1 MELRWLEDFI
11 VLAETRHFSRA
22 ADQQNVTQPT
32 FSRRIKLLEESMGA
46 TLINRQTLPL
56 SLTPAG
62 EEFLI
67 LCQQITERVRVTRER
82 LNNLDREDARR
93 VKLAAPQSLVT
104 HFVPGWLEAN
114 ALKAKVEPYLRAT
127 SWLIGEYF
135 QALERGE
142 VDLALCYWPEGRTA
156 MDIDLGGVR
165 YLEIGEERLV
175 PVSLATLDGQPRF
188 MLPGSKREP
197 VPHIAYHP
205 SGLIAAA
212 LQAHWGRSR
221 QEVHL
226 TTLNENVQTSNI
238 RELVQQGYGL
248 GWLPW
253 RTVHHLLET
262 GELTRAGD
270 QRWDV
275 PLSLRLYFRH
285 DNRHPSLP
293 GLLKQL
299 ATGQTTSP
307 TTGNAP

>member
-46 TLINRQTLPL
+46 TLVNRQTLPL

-67 LCQQITERVRVTRER
+67 LCKQISERVRVTRER
-82 LNNLDREDARR
+82 LKNLEREDARR

-104 HFVPGWLEAN
+104 HFVPAWLEAN
-114 ALKAKVEPYLRAT
+114 AISQQVEPYLRAT
-127 SWLIGEYF
+127 SWLIEDYF
-135 QALERGE
+135 HALERGE

-156 MDIDLGGVR
+156 LDLDLTGVR

-175 PVSLATLDGQPRF
+175 PVSVANPDGQPRYA
-188 MLPGSKREP
+188 LPGDKRSP
-197 VPHIAYHP
+197 LPHIAYH
-205 SGLIAAA
+205 SGGLIAAA
-212 LQAHWGRSR
+212 LQAHWTRSR

-226 TTLNENVQTSNI
+226 STLNENVQTSNI

-253 RTVHHLLET
+253 RTVRQLLET
-262 GELTRAGD
+262 GDLTRAGD

-275 PLSLRLYFRH
+275 SLSLRLYFRH
-285 DNRHPSLP
+285 DSRHPSLA
-293 GLLKQL
+293 GLLTQL
-299 ATGQTTSP
+299 SAAHQ
-307 TTGNAP
+307 

>member
-46 TLINRQTLPL
+46 TLVNRQTLPL

-67 LCQQITERVRVTRER
+67 LCKQISERVRVTRER
-82 LNNLDREDARR
+82 LKNLDREDARR

-104 HFVPGWLEAN
+104 HFVPAWLEAN
-114 ALKAKVEPYLRAT
+114 AISQQVEPYLRAT
-127 SWLIGEYF
+127 GWLIEDYF
-135 QALERGE
+135 HALERGE
-142 VDLALCYWPEGRTA
+142 VDLALCYWPQGRTA
-156 MDIDLGGVR
+156 LDLDLTGVR

-175 PVSLATLDGQPRF
+175 PVSVANPDGQPRYA
-188 MLPGSKREP
+188 LPGDKRSP
-197 VPHIAYHP
+197 LPHIAYH
-205 SGLIAAA
+205 SGGLIAAA
-212 LQAHWGRSR
+212 LQAHWTRSR

-226 TTLNENVQTSNI
+226 STLNESVQTSNI

-253 RTVHHLLET
+253 RTVRQLLET
-262 GELTRAGD
+262 GDLTRAGD

-275 PLSLRLYFRH
+275 SLSLRLHFRH
-285 DNRHPSLP
+285 DSRHPSLA
-293 GLLKQL
+293 GLLTQL
-299 ATGQTTSP
+299 SA
-307 TTGNAP
+307 AHR

>member
-22 ADQQNVTQPT
+22 ADLQNVTQPT
-32 FSRRIKLLEESMGA
+32 FSRRIKLLEESMGT

-67 LCQQITERVRVTRER
+67 LCKQVTERVRLTRER
-82 LNNLDREDARR
+82 LQNLAQENTQR
-93 VKLAAPQSLVT
+93 VRLAAPQSLMT
-104 HFVPGWLEAN
+104 YFVPGWLA
-114 ALKAKVEPYLRAT
+114 AHGWQQQVEPYLRAT
-127 SWLIGEYF
+127 SWLIEDYF
-135 QALERGE
+135 QGLERGE
-142 VDLALCYWPEGRTA
+142 VDLALCYWPESRTT
-156 MDIDLGGVR
+156 
-165 YLEIGEERLV
+165 LELDMSGLRHVLIGEERLI
-175 PVSLATLDGQPRF
+175 PVSAVDDAGKARF
-188 MLPGSKREP
+188 ALPGQKRQP
-197 VPHIAYHP
+197 LPHIAYHP
-205 SGLIAAA
+205 SGLIAAT
-212 LQAHWGRSR
+212 LQAHWARSR

-253 RTVHHLLET
+253 RTVRQALER

-275 PLSLRLYFRH
+275 PLSLRLYFRQ
-285 DNRHPSLP
+285 DSRHPSLH
-293 GLLKQL
+293 GLLAQL
-299 ATGQTTSP
+299 QERSHAP
-307 TTGNAP
+307 TR

>member
-22 ADQQNVTQPT
+22 ADLQNVTQPT

-46 TLINRQTLPL
+46 TLIDRQTLPL

-62 EEFLI
+62 DEFLL
-67 LCQQITERVRVTRER
+67 LCKQITERVKLTRER
-82 LNNLDREDARR
+82 LQNLAHDAAQRI
-93 VKLAAPQSLVT
+93 KLAAPQSLVT
-104 HFVPGWLEAN
+104 HFVAGWLSQHG
-114 ALKAKVEPYLRAT
+114 LMQQVEPYLRAT
-127 SWLIGEYF
+127 SWLIGDYF

-156 MDIDLGGVR
+156 LDLDLSGLR

-175 PVSLATLDGQPRF
+175 PVSLPEADGRPRF
-188 MLPGSKREP
+188 SLPGEKRAP
-197 VPHIAYHP
+197 LPHIAYHP

-212 LQAHWGRSR
+212 MQAHWSRSR

-253 RTVHHLLET
+253 RTVSPLLER
-262 GELTRAGD
+262 GDLTRAGD
-270 QRWDV
+270 RRWDV
-275 PLSLRLYFRH
+275 PLSLRLYFRQ
-285 DNRHPSLP
+285 DSRHPGLP
-293 GLLKQL
+293 AVLAQL
-299 ATGQTTSP
+299 QEQLDDSH
-307 TTGNAP
+307 

>member
-32 FSRRIKLLEESMGA
+32 FSRRIKLLEESMGT
-46 TLINRQTLPL
+46 TLVNRQTLPL

-62 EEFLI
+62 EEFLT
-67 LCQQITERVRVTRER
+67 LCKQITERVRVTRER
-82 LNNLDREDARR
+82 LKNLAREDARR

-114 ALKAKVEPYLRAT
+114 GMQTQVEPYLRAT
-127 SWLIGEYF
+127 SWLIGDYF

-142 VDLALCYWPEGRTA
+142 VDLALCYWPEGRTTL
-156 MDIDLGGVR
+156 DLDLTGVR
-165 YLEIGEERLV
+165 YIEIGEERLV
-175 PVSLATLDGQPRF
+175 PVCVANLDGNPRYA
-188 MLPGSKREP
+188 LPGDKREP
-197 VPHIAYHP
+197 LPHIAYHP

-212 LQAHWGRSR
+212 LQAHWARSR

-226 TTLNENVQTSNI
+226 STLNENVQTSNI

-253 RTVHHLLET
+253 RTVRHQLEN

-275 PLSLRLYFRH
+275 ALSLRLYFRQ
-285 DNRHPSLP
+285 DNRHPTLP
-293 GLLKQL
+293 ALLTQL
-299 ATGQTTSP
+299 SAES
-307 TTGNAP
+307 AID

>member
-62 EEFLI
+62 EEFLV
-67 LCQQITERVRVTRER
+67 LCKQITERVRVTRER
-82 LNNLDREDARR
+82 LKNLAREDARR

-104 HFVPGWLEAN
+104 HFLPGWLEAN
-114 ALKAKVEPYLRAT
+114 AIQQQIDPYLRST
-127 SWLIGEYF
+127 SWLVEDYF
-135 QALERGE
+135 RALERGE
-142 VDLALCYWPEGRTA
+142 IDLALCYWPVGRTA
-156 MDIDLGGVR
+156 LDIDLGGVR
-165 YLEIGEERLV
+165 YLDIGEERLV
-175 PVSLATLDGQPRF
+175 PVSVANLDGQPRF
-188 MLPGSKREP
+188 ALPGDKDKP
-197 VPHIAYHP
+197 VPHIAYHS

-221 QEVHL
+221 QDVHL
-226 TTLNENVQTSNI
+226 STLNENVQTSNI

-253 RTVHHLLET
+253 RTVRHLLET

-275 PLSLRLYFRH
+275 ALSLRLYFRQ
-285 DNRHPSLP
+285 DSRHPTLSA
-293 GLLKQL
+293 LLTQL
-299 ATGQTTSP
+299 SAGSAVSS
-307 TTGNAP
+307 TTGNAQ

>member
-22 ADQQNVTQPT
+22 ADLQNVTQPT

-67 LCQQITERVRVTRER
+67 LCKQITERVRLTRER
-82 LNNLDREDARR
+82 LQNLVREEAQR

-104 HFVPGWLEAN
+104 HFVRDWVHAHGLTQR
-114 ALKAKVEPYLRAT
+114 VEPYLRAT
-127 SWLIGEYF
+127 SWLIEDYF

-142 VDLALCYWPEGRTA
+142 VDLALCYWPQGRTA
-156 MDIDLGGVR
+156 LDLDMSGLR
-165 YLEIGEERLV
+165 YLEVGEERLV
-175 PVSLATLDGQPRF
+175 PVSAVDSDGGPRF
-188 MLPGSKREP
+188 TLPGEKRQP
-197 VPHIAYHP
+197 LPHIAYHP

-212 LQAHWGRSR
+212 LEAHWTRSR
-221 QEVHL
+221 QDVHL

-253 RTVHHLLET
+253 RTVHSLLER

-270 QRWDV
+270 RRWDV
-275 PLSLRLYFRH
+275 PLSLRLYFRQ
-285 DNRHPSLP
+285 DSRHPSLP
-293 GLLKQL
+293 NLLAQL
-299 ATGQTTSP
+299 QEQLNDLSH
-307 TTGNAP
+307 